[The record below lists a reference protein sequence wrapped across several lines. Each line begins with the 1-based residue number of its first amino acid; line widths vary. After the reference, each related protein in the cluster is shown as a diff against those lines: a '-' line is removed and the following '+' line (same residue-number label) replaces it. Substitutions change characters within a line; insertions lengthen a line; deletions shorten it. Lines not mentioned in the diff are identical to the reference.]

1 MSARFLILFSLFA
14 FTGCAELY
22 TGRSYLSEMEQ
33 DDSRFFNPRQDFP
46 IVAGDS
52 GRDWMSESERRQRT
66 PASTEDVSENMASRA
81 LKSELRTLEGMQTE
95 ESLEM
100 YQSHLKSLPTVSD
113 RIYFLKLPQ
122 HERRD
127 YLISR
132 GAIEEAKRPTFPEY
146 QQRKPGGRSSDVLL
160 GMNKEDVL
168 ASLGKPMRVEVAG
181 NPRNENERWLYRMN
195 GYQKYIYFESGR
207 VEGWE

>member
-1 MSARFLILFSLFA
+1 MSARFFIFLSLIA

-66 PASTEDVSENMASRA
+66 PASAEDLSENMASRA
-81 LKSELRTLEGMQTE
+81 LKSELRTLENMQTE

-100 YQSHLKSLPTVSD
+100 YQNHLKSLPTVSD

-122 HERRD
+122 HERKD

-132 GAIEEAKRPTFPEY
+132 GAIEETKKPIFPEY
-146 QQRKPGGRSSDVLL
+146 QRRPGGRSSDVLL
-160 GMNKEDVL
+160 GMNKQDVL

-195 GYQKYIYFESGR
+195 GFQKYIYFESGR

>member
-1 MSARFLILFSLFA
+1 MSARYFIFLSLFA

-22 TGRSYLSEMEQ
+22 TGRSYLSEMER
-33 DDSRFFNPRQDFP
+33 DDSSFFNPREDFP

-66 PASTEDVSENMASRA
+66 PASAQDLSENMASRA

-95 ESLEM
+95 ESFEM
-100 YQSHLKSLPTVSD
+100 YQTHLKSLPTVSD

-122 HERRD
+122 NERRD

-132 GAIEEAKRPTFPEY
+132 GAIEETKRPTFADY
-146 QQRKPGGRSSDVLL
+146 TQRRPGGSSSDVLL
-160 GMNKEDVL
+160 GMNKQDVL
-168 ASLGKPMRVEVAG
+168 ASLGKPTRVEVAG